1 MLYINEFELENVFR
15 IGECYLPDGILF
27 VDRED
32 SKSVLQFIGVVYSL
46 THDFGD
52 NLFEACNNPA
62 KKLSDEQLFEVNNV
76 LRDVDIDLT
85 YLELLHNKVITF
97 VNAQK

>member
-15 IGECYLPDGILF
+15 ISECYLPDGVIF

-52 NLFEACNNPA
+52 ALFEACNNPI
-62 KKLSDEQLFEVNNV
+62 KKLSEDQLLEVNNT
-76 LRDVDIDLT
+76 LRDIDIDLT
-85 YLELLHNKVITF
+85 YLELLHNKVITV

>member
-1 MLYINEFELENVFR
+1 MLYINEFELENVLR

-32 SKSVLQFIGVVYSL
+32 SKSVLQVIGIVYSL

-52 NLFEACNNPA
+52 ALFEACNNPVE
-62 KKLSDEQLFEVNNV
+62 KLNDEQLFEVNNS
-76 LRDVDIDLT
+76 LRDIDIDLM
-85 YLELLHNKVITF
+85 YLELLHNKVVTV